1 MKPDTN
7 ARNCTTMSIETR
19 MAPTD
24 PALAKRLGRMWSLTV
39 TGAWDV
45 APRMRRVQLTGP
57 ELAEFDPR
65 PGQEIILLLPQQT
78 DEPIRRHYTIR
89 RFDAAQ
95 SLLDVDFV
103 MHGDSPAVRWAS
115 SAKKGDPLAVMG
127 PRGRIT
133 VVPDAEWHL
142 FSGDD
147 TALPAIFA
155 MVQALPATAKAF
167 VFIEVGD
174 EGDRQELVSNAD
186 VTLEW
191 LYRRGARSDESTLL
205 IERVAAFPL
214 PPEQGHVYLLGET
227 RKVRTERQELI
238 ARGLDRNRISAE
250 GYWRPGRVGGH
261 DHILDPG
268 MERGRPGQS

>member
-1 MKPDTN
+1 
-7 ARNCTTMSIETR
+7 MSTETR
-19 MAPTD
+19 MAPMD
-24 PALAKRLGRMWSLTV
+24 PAMAKRLGRMWSLTV
-39 TGAWDV
+39 VGAQDI

-65 PGQEIILLLPQQT
+65 PGQEIILLLPQPS

-89 RFDAAQ
+89 SFDPAQ
-95 SLLDVDFV
+95 KLLDVDFV
-103 MHGDSPAVRWAS
+103 MHGDSPAVRWA
-115 SAKKGDPLAVMG
+115 AAARRGDPLTIAG

-133 VVPDAEWHL
+133 VVPEAEWHL

-155 MVQALPATAKAF
+155 MVQALPAKAKAT
-167 VFIEVGD
+167 VFLEVGD
-174 EGDRQELVSNAD
+174 EGDRQELVSDAD

-191 LYRRGARSDESTLL
+191 LYRRGMRSDESMLL

-214 PPEQGHVYLLGET
+214 PAGQGHAYLLGET
-227 RKVRTERQELI
+227 RKVRAERQELL
-238 ARGLDRNRISAE
+238 ARGFDRDSISAE

-268 MERGRPGQS
+268 MEKRRPG

>member
-1 MKPDTN
+1 MNT
-7 ARNCTTMSIETR
+7 ETR
-19 MAPTD
+19 MVSID

-39 TGAWDV
+39 VGAEDI

-57 ELAEFDPR
+57 ELAEFSPR
-65 PGQEIILLLPQQT
+65 PGQEIILLLPQQA

-89 RFDAAQ
+89 RFDPTQ
-95 SLLDVDFV
+95 KLLDVDFV

-115 SAKKGDPLAVMG
+115 AARPGDPLNVMG

-133 VVPDAEWHL
+133 IAPDAEWHL

-147 TALPAIFA
+147 AALPAIFA
-155 MVQALPATAKAF
+155 MVQALPAAAKAQ
-167 VFIEVGD
+167 VFLEVGD
-174 EGDRQELVSNAD
+174 ESDRQELVSDAD

-191 LYRRGARSDESTLL
+191 LYRRGTRSDESNLL
-205 IERVAAFPL
+205 IDCVAAFPL
-214 PPEQGHVYLLGET
+214 PAGKGHAYLLGET
-227 RKVRTERQELI
+227 RKVRAERQELI
-238 ARGLDRNRISAE
+238 ARGFDREQISAE

-268 MERGRPGQS
+268 QERGRPG

>member
-1 MKPDTN
+1 MNT
-7 ARNCTTMSIETR
+7 ETR
-19 MAPTD
+19 ISPTD

-39 TGAWDV
+39 VGAQDI
-45 APRMRRVQLTGP
+45 APRMRRVQLTGA

-65 PGQEIILLLPQQT
+65 PGQEIILLLPQPA

-89 RFDAAQ
+89 RFDPRQ
-95 SLLDVDFV
+95 KLLDVDFV
-103 MHGDSPAVRWAS
+103 MHGDSPAVRWAA
-115 SAKKGDPLAVMG
+115 SAKQGDPLAVMG

-133 VVPDAEWHL
+133 IVPDAEWHL

-167 VFIEVGD
+167 VFLEVGD
-174 EGDRQELVSNAD
+174 EGDCQKLVAD
-186 VTLEW
+186 ADLTLEW
-191 LYRRGARSDESTLL
+191 LYRRGTRSDASTLL

-214 PPEQGHVYLLGET
+214 PPGKGHAYLLGET
-227 RKVRTERQELI
+227 RKVRAERQELI
-238 ARGLDRNRISAE
+238 ARGVDRDRISAE

-268 MERGRPGQS
+268 MEHRRPG